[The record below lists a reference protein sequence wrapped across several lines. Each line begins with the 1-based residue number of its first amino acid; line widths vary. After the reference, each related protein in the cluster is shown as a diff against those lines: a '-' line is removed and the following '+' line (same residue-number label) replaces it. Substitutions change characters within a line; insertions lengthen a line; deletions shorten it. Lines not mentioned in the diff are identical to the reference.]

1 MSAPETGQGNGSR
14 RTVINGWCA
23 LHGGARGVSTIVIR
37 KVEDGIELDPH
48 AVGACVLAIDR
59 ENARTL
65 VAAWLR

>member
-1 MSAPETGQGNGSR
+1 
-14 RTVINGWCA
+14 
-23 LHGGARGVSTIVIR
+23 VSTIVIR